1 MQLKKDDENINNAGS
16 PGGTM
21 YGGPV
26 NNNYGE
32 PVNNNYGSPMNN
44 NFGGQGYYANQGNN
58 YGQPQGYNMGYAEP
72 PKSSFG
78 YTELFIILILI
89 LIAGVVIYAGVTRL
103 KQQEYTPGTTS
114 GQVYRNEYFGF
125 KISLDS
131 GYMVIPNTYDT
142 EAEKKA
148 LEKEEIV
155 VELQSVNLSNSHQI
169 VAFIVQRDPYYIT
182 QTDKD
187 LGKALDEHKDEFKA
201 EAESS
206 GFKINSMERDS
217 ISVGGKVYEGYRMT
231 ASDDG
236 ITTVGY
242 VQYYALEGK
251 YLGAFTAFGNNEADA
266 KQILLNSLSPLD
278 N

>member
-1 MQLKKDDENINNAGS
+1 
-16 PGGTM
+16 
-21 YGGPV
+21 
-26 NNNYGE
+26 
-32 PVNNNYGSPMNN
+32 
-44 NFGGQGYYANQGNN
+44 
-58 YGQPQGYNMGYAEP
+58 MGYAEP

-78 YTELFIILILI
+78 YTKLFIILILI

-114 GQVYRNEYFGF
+114 GLVYKNEYFGF

>member
-78 YTELFIILILI
+78 YTKLFIILILI
-89 LIAGVVIYAGVTRL
+89 LIAGVVIYAAVTRL

-114 GQVYRNEYFGF
+114 GLVYKNEYFGF

-131 GYMVIPNTYDT
+131 GYMVIPNTYEA

-187 LGKALDEHKDEFKA
+187 LGQALDEHKDEFKA

-206 GFKINSMERDS
+206 GFKITSMERDS

>member
-78 YTELFIILILI
+78 YTKLFIILILI

-114 GQVYRNEYFGF
+114 GLVYRNEYFGF

-187 LGKALDEHKDEFKA
+187 LGQALDEHKDEFKA

-206 GFKINSMERDS
+206 GFKITSMERDS

>member
-44 NFGGQGYYANQGNN
+44 NFGGQGYYSNQGNN

-78 YTELFIILILI
+78 YTKLFIILILI

-131 GYMVIPNTYDT
+131 GYMVIPNTYDA

>member
-78 YTELFIILILI
+78 YTKLFIILILI
-89 LIAGVVIYAGVTRL
+89 LIAGVVIYAAVTRL

-131 GYMVIPNTYDT
+131 GYMVIPNTYDA

-187 LGKALDEHKDEFKA
+187 LGQALDEHKDEFKA

-206 GFKINSMERDS
+206 GFKITSMERDS

>member
-32 PVNNNYGSPMNN
+32 PVNNNYGSPVNN

-78 YTELFIILILI
+78 YTKLFIILILI

-114 GQVYRNEYFGF
+114 GQVYKNEYFGF

-131 GYMVIPNTYDT
+131 GYMVIPNTYDA

-206 GFKINSMERDS
+206 GFKITSMERDS

-251 YLGAFTAFGNNEADA
+251 YLGATFLP
-266 KQILLNSLSPLD
+266 ILMPKPLQLILISILFFLAS
-278 N
+278 

>member
-1 MQLKKDDENINNAGS
+1 
-16 PGGTM
+16 
-21 YGGPV
+21 
-26 NNNYGE
+26 
-32 PVNNNYGSPMNN
+32 
-44 NFGGQGYYANQGNN
+44 
-58 YGQPQGYNMGYAEP
+58 MGYAEP

-78 YTELFIILILI
+78 YTKLFIILILI

-187 LGKALDEHKDEFKA
+187 LGQALDEHKDEFKA

-206 GFKINSMERDS
+206 GFKITSMERDS

>member
-78 YTELFIILILI
+78 YTKLFIILILI
-89 LIAGVVIYAGVTRL
+89 LIAGVVIYAAVTRL

-114 GQVYRNEYFGF
+114 GLVYKNEYFGF

-131 GYMVIPNTYDT
+131 GYMVIPNTYDA

-187 LGKALDEHKDEFKA
+187 LGQALDEHKDEFKA

-206 GFKINSMERDS
+206 GFKITSMERDS

>member
-78 YTELFIILILI
+78 YTKLFIILILI

-131 GYMVIPNTYDT
+131 GYMVIPNTYDA

-187 LGKALDEHKDEFKA
+187 LGQALDEHKDEFKA

-206 GFKINSMERDS
+206 GFKITSMERDS